1 MTAYV
6 VSVVN
11 VKDPVQYQE
20 YAKLAP
26 AAVAKFGGRFL
37 ARGAIHAVLEGGLG
51 ANRLV
56 VTEFP
61 SAEKAKAFYDLPD
74 YQSARRNRLGVADFT
89 MMLVEGT

>member
-1 MTAYV
+1 MPAYV

-11 VKDPVQYQE
+11 IKNPEQYSE

-37 ARGAIHAVLEGGLG
+37 ARGGISAVLEGGLG

-61 SAEKAKAFYDLPD
+61 SVEQAKAFHASPE
-74 YQSARRNRLGVADFT
+74 YQAARQKRINAADFT
-89 MMLVEGT
+89 MMVAEGL

>member
-1 MTAYV
+1 MPVYV

-11 VKDPVQYQE
+11 IKNPEQYQE

-37 ARGAIHAVLEGGLG
+37 ARGGIDAVFEGGLG

-61 SAEKAKAFYDLPD
+61 SAEKAKAFYHSPE
-74 YQSARRNRLGVADFT
+74 YQAARLNRVGAADFT
-89 MMLVEGT
+89 MMLCSGL

>member
-1 MTAYV
+1 MPAYV

-11 VKDPVQYQE
+11 VKDPEQYQE

-37 ARGAIHAVLEGGLG
+37 ARGGIDAVLEGGLG

-61 SAEKAKAFYDLPD
+61 SAEQAKAFYHSPE
-74 YQSARRNRLGVADFT
+74 YQAARQHRVDAADFT
-89 MMLVEGT
+89 MMLCSGL